1 MTTFLIQVIHLIT
14 SLEGSPSGL
23 GWGKHSC
30 FTPKRQNS
38 KEIEVDISIFLS
50 YSVLCWHI
58 VKYSCDFVPVSIFN
72 FVLESY
78 RVLCCFLPNT
88 YDTPCLARW
97 ARWEWTFYASKN
109 AHIQFSYQAHLC
121 AHKSFI
127 LKTGSWLLQ
136 FYTAMVH
143 LKMGKR
149 NRVCFNLALRWS

>member
-14 SLEGSPSGL
+14 SLEGSHSGL

-72 FVLESY
+72 FVLESFL
-78 RVLCCFLPNT
+78 RLWSCIVL
-88 YDTPCLARW
+88 
-97 ARWEWTFYASKN
+97 
-109 AHIQFSYQAHLC
+109 FSPKHLW
-121 AHKSFI
+121 HTMS
-127 LKTGSWLLQ
+127 SWLGTLRMDLLCLQ
-136 FYTAMVH
+136 KCPHSVFLSSPPMRPQITYI
-143 LKMGKR
+143 KDR
-149 NRVCFNLALRWS
+149 FLASAILYSHGASEDGQEEQSLF